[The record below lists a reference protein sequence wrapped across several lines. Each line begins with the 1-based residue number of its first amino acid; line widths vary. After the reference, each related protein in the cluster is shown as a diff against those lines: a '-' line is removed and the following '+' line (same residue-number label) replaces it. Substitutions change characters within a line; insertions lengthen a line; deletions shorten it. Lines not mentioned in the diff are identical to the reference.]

1 MKVGL
6 NVQIYFLAFVDT
18 VRFPLRLG
26 GVVAQL
32 VERIVRNDKVV
43 GSIPINSTNGW
54 CLLGV
59 CFLEKFPRLTKYQK
73 VFACPFPE
81 AGVQRTKDKNKD
93 GRFMLSIFPREIKDS
108 IQSA

>member
-59 CFLEKFPRLTKYQK
+59 CFFRE
-73 VFACPFPE
+73 VSPFDE
-81 AGVQRTKDKNKD
+81 ISEGVCVSFSGGRCSKDK
-93 GRFMLSIFPREIKDS
+93 R
-108 IQSA
+108 

>member
-43 GSIPINSTNGW
+43 GSIPINSTRSTKTG
-54 CLLGV
+54 
-59 CFLEKFPRLTKYQK
+59 FL
-73 VFACPFPE
+73 
-81 AGVQRTKDKNKD
+81 
-93 GRFMLSIFPREIKDS
+93 REYV
-108 IQSA
+108 SALMSWKIARALCVYSAFKWKADFRCSV